1 MLSPKNFKLAKHFGR
16 SFSMLSN
23 EISPGLNTHVL
34 GNNLLNIRKKTS
46 KNTEEKEKKK
56 KNKTSVAT

>member
-1 MLSPKNFKLAKHFGR
+1 
-16 SFSMLSN
+16 MLSN

>member
-1 MLSPKNFKLAKHFGR
+1 
-16 SFSMLSN
+16 MLSN

-34 GNNLLNIRKKTS
+34 GNNLLNIHKKTS